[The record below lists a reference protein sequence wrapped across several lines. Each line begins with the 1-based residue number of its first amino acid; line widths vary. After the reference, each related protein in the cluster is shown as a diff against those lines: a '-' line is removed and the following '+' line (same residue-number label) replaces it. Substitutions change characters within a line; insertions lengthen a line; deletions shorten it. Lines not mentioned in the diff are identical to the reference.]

1 MKGFFVGFLILVVYL
16 VVIYII
22 NGIALQRMAEKLN
35 IDNSF
40 LAWIPI
46 GNAYL
51 LGKIAGDELDFFG
64 FNVPSLSIV
73 LPVLSVAVGITSNIP
88 YLGLLVAIITFIVNV
103 MTFNKIAKI
112 FKPEQASM
120 YTVLSVIFPFVS
132 PFLFLSLSNA
142 KIKN

>member
-22 NGIALQRMAEKLN
+22 NGIALQRIAEKLN